1 MGLQKPQQ
9 AINILPMKALLDR
22 ALLVI
27 TAIVAVSA
35 TGAGVYY
42 VSSTSEPVQ
51 HGSTCG
57 QKAPCDEAAKP
68 DCGAKPDCTDQ
79 KKTEDQNPT

>member
-1 MGLQKPQQ
+1 MGLQKSQQ

-35 TGAGVYY
+35 TGAGVHY

-51 HGSTCG
+51 HISQCSSG
-57 QKAPCDEAAKP
+57 QKAPWH
-68 DCGAKPDCTDQ
+68 CGYYVTIQ
-79 KKTEDQNPT
+79 